1 METRSKPDSIK
12 NSIPGLDL
20 SSTRIMGVLNVTP
33 DSFSDGG
40 RFLDVDKAISH
51 ALQMEQDGAD
61 IIDVGGESSRP
72 GADPVSEK
80 EELSRVLPVIEGI
93 REKSQI
99 LISIDTYKSG
109 VAERALQSGANWIN
123 DISGLRSD
131 PEMAGVAKDF
141 DCPVVVMHMKGTPKT
156 MQENPTYQDVCQ
168 EVTNFFEERIAVLAQ
183 HGIKK
188 VILDPGIGFGKRLE
202 DNLTL
207 IRCCDIFQQHGL
219 PVLTGPS
226 RKSFIGMITGRA
238 EDQRLAGSLATIQ
251 TLVQKGVNILRVH
264 DVRETRDTLKVM
276 NALGVQTGNLENNHK
291 DH

>member
-1 METRSKPDSIK
+1 MEARSKPDSIK
-12 NSIPGLDL
+12 SSIPGLDL
-20 SSTRIMGVLNVTP
+20 SSTRIMGILNVTP

-40 RFLDVDKAISH
+40 QFLDVDKAIFH

-99 LISIDTYKSG
+99 LISIDTYKSA
-109 VAERALQSGANWIN
+109 VAEWALQSGANWIN
-123 DISGLRSD
+123 DISALRSD
-131 PEMAGVAKDF
+131 PEMAGVAEDF
-141 DCPVVVMHMKGTPKT
+141 KCPVVVMHMKGTPKT
-156 MQENPTYQDVCQ
+156 MQENPTYEDVCK
-168 EVTNFFEERIAVLAQ
+168 EVNDFFEERIAVLAQ

-202 DNLTL
+202 DNLAL
-207 IRCCDIFQQHGL
+207 IGCCDIFQQHRL

-276 NALGVQTGNLENNHK
+276 NALGVQTDN
-291 DH
+291 